1 MPILKAR
8 IINLRPIVGETGPIG
23 VGTPASTSTSTPP
36 PMVAGFA
43 SRHDY
48 FMNQVKSFKNCFKK
62 EDIRGFEPEELDG
75 HLSVALQDNAIVQ
88 DGDRYCYSQVA
99 WRLRELTKGYVYE
112 RL

>member
-1 MPILKAR
+1 MPLLQAR
-8 IINLRPIVGETGPIG
+8 IINLWPVVAETPPIG
-23 VGTPASTSTSTPP
+23 VGTPPAPAP
-36 PMVAGFA
+36 APMVAGFA

-62 EDIRGFEPEELDG
+62 EDVHGFAPEELDS
-75 HLSVALQDNAIVQ
+75 HLAVAIQDNAIVQ
-88 DGDRYCYSQVA
+88 DADRYCYSQVA